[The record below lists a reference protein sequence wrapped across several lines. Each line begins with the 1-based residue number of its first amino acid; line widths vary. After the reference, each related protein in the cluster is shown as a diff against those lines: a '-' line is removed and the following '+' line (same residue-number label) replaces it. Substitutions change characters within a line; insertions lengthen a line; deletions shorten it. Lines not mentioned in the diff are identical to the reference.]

1 MLNQNVEKNL
11 EQFNGRR
18 LGRYRAWSFIWRGG
32 QAEKWRNDGEIVW
45 KVCQL
50 KSSWHFLMIRNIICH
65 KSPAEITSFHDFGIN
80 INVLDTGSLRALSYF
95 LKSDVFQYILKLSLL
110 CDNSDT
116 LYLFLW
122 GRNWIERKGKRV
134 WSGWNHFMGRLD
146 VEAFYS
152 RISWVWPAP
161 ARPCISNW
169 GL

>member
-18 LGRYRAWSFIWRGG
+18 LGRYRACSFICRGG

-95 LKSDVFQYILKLSLL
+95 LKSDVFQYILTLSLL
-110 CDNSDT
+110 CD
-116 LYLFLW
+116 
-122 GRNWIERKGKRV
+122 
-134 WSGWNHFMGRLD
+134 
-146 VEAFYS
+146 
-152 RISWVWPAP
+152 
-161 ARPCISNW
+161 ISNTPFSCFCVEEIELKEREMCVEW
-169 GL
+169 LEPFYGQAGCGGIL

>member
-11 EQFNGRR
+11 EQFNGRH
-18 LGRYRAWSFIWRGG
+18 LGRYRAWSFICRGG

-80 INVLDTGSLRALSYF
+80 INVLDTGSLRALAYF

-116 LYLFLW
+116 L
-122 GRNWIERKGKRV
+122 
-134 WSGWNHFMGRLD
+134 
-146 VEAFYS
+146 
-152 RISWVWPAP
+152 
-161 ARPCISNW
+161 
-169 GL
+169 